1 MSIPDCKAMYMLPQ
15 IKMPRPCL
23 ISYRAVFCQAA
34 GKAGKKFIPVSFPDG
49 RTGFLKHDECRELSE
64 WASTPV
70 NMNKII
76 QTAEGMM
83 GTTYLWGGTS
93 VKSADC
99 SGFVKTAYFSAGI
112 ILSRDASQQAL
123 TGDIMPA
130 EQWDECQTGD
140 LLFFGNAPG
149 KVSHV
154 ALYLNDGKYIH
165 SSGQVKIN
173 SINARDTDYYAI
185 PLLGISRVVNKIGT
199 PGITAVKRHPWYF
212 EQK

>member
-1 MSIPDCKAMYMLPQ
+1 MTQDELKKAVGWAALQYVQPGTIVGVGTGSTAAHFIDALGTMKGQ
-15 IKMPRPCL
+15 IEG
-23 ISYRAVFCQAA
+23 AV
-34 GKAGKKFIPVSFPDG
+34 SSSD
-49 RTGFLKHDECRELSE
+49 
-64 WASTPV
+64 ASTE
-70 NMNKII
+70 K
-76 QTAEGMM
+76 
-83 GTTYLWGGTS
+83 L
-93 VKSADC
+93 
-99 SGFVKTAYFSAGI
+99 
-112 ILSRDASQQAL
+112 
-123 TGDIMPA
+123 
-130 EQWDECQTGD
+130 TGD

-173 SINARDTDYYAI
+173 SIDARDTDYYAI

>member
-1 MSIPDCKAMYMLPQ
+1 MAKTQY
-15 IKMPRPCL
+15 
-23 ISYRAVFCQAA
+23 
-34 GKAGKKFIPVSFPDG
+34 SFSDDASLLGAP
-49 RTGFLKHDECRELSE
+49 TGFTITVRNLK
-64 WASTPV
+64 V
-70 NMNKII
+70 
-76 QTAEGMM
+76 
-83 GTTYLWGGTS
+83 
-93 VKSADC
+93 
-99 SGFVKTAYFSAGI
+99 SAGAGF
-112 ILSRDASQQAL
+112 LVAL

-173 SINARDTDYYAI
+173 SIDARDTDYYAI
-185 PLLGISRVVNKIGT
+185 PLLGISRIVNKIGT